1 MWLDYRI
8 KIFILEVRRIIVDE
22 RIIIERFD
30 IGDWNLYI
38 YGVEFFDVG
47 KYMCQVNIV
56 LVKIKYV
63 IFIVYGKELL

>member
-47 KYMCQVNIV
+47 KYMC
-56 LVKIKYV
+56 
-63 IFIVYGKELL
+63 